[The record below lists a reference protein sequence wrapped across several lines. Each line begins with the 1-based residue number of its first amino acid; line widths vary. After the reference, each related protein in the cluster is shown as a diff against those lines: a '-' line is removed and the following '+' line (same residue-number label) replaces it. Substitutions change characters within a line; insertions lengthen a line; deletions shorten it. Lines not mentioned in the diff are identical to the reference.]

1 MPVCLARPSF
11 FRRLTGDCGGA
22 TAIEYGLLVALIAL
36 TAIVAI
42 RGLGS
47 QVSGPFTT
55 ASSAMNSSPAA

>member
-1 MPVCLARPSF
+1 MPATPPPPSPI
-11 FRRLTGDCGGA
+11 RRLLGDQRGA